1 MQELMKSKR
10 RTGILDKNLKKEHTL
25 FKLVEKDK
33 QVILIL
39 DKKNNPDRKNYV
51 KL

>member
-1 MQELMKSKR
+1 MKAIGQSR
-10 RTGILDKNLKKEHTL
+10 HRIAILDKNLKKEHTL

-33 QVILIL
+33 PEILVL
-39 DKKNNPDRKNYV
+39 DKKNNPDWKNYV